1 MSHVLLRSKAFV
13 RSAKQFVKGDR
24 NQAEKTTET
33 LRLLAKDPWQP
44 SLRTHKLKGKLDGNW
59 ACAAGY
65 DLRILFDFVEKTDHP
80 TILLLAVGTH
90 KEVY

>member
-1 MSHVLLRSKAFV
+1 MSHVLLRSKAFL

-24 NQAEKTTET
+24 KRAEKITET

-59 ACAAGY
+59 ACTAGY
-65 DLRILFDFVEKTDHP
+65 DLRILFDFVEEGDQQ

>member
-24 NQAEKTTET
+24 KRAEKITET
-33 LRLLAKDPWQP
+33 LRLLANWQP

-65 DLRILFDFVEKTDHP
+65 DLRILFDFVEEGDHP
-80 TILLLAVGTH
+80 TILLLAIGTH

>member
-1 MSHVLLRSKAFV
+1 MSHVLLRSKAFL

-24 NQAEKTTET
+24 KRAEKITET
-33 LRLLAKDPWQP
+33 LRLLAEEPWQP

-65 DLRILFDFVEKTDHP
+65 DLRILFDFVEEGDRP
-80 TILLLAVGTH
+80 SILLLAVGTH
-90 KEVY
+90 KQVY

>member
-1 MSHVLLRSKAFV
+1 MSHVLLRSKAFL

-24 NQAEKTTET
+24 KRAETTTET
-33 LRLLAKDPWQP
+33 LRLLAEDPWQP
-44 SLRTHKLKGKLDGNW
+44 SLRTHKLKGKLDGCW

-65 DLRILFDFVEKTDHP
+65 DLRILFDFVEKADQP

-90 KEVY
+90 KEAY

>member
-24 NQAEKTTET
+24 KRAEKITET

-44 SLRTHKLKGKLDGNW
+44 SLRTHKLKGKLDGCW
-59 ACAAGY
+59 ACTAGY
-65 DLRILFDFVEKTDHP
+65 DLRILFDFVEKADQP